1 MIIWRSLSFSFLF
14 TLITL
19 VLIFLLDWFNMS
31 LHIPFEYDVCHNDC
45 RDTWLYQ
52 QCGRDFT
59 TNTSLKH
66 HMARTHN
73 SHANIKSCNHCEK
86 FFKSLETLG
95 KHKKLLHEN
104 SFKKYPCV
112 AKHYRARQIWSIT
125 SSDIIPTRSFLVK
138 RVAKP
143 SQLTK
148 IFWNTL
154 GGITPGGKR
163 VSIVDSVN
171 SSSMTSMDWETTWSV
186 STIRYCEVCQLCD
199 H

>member
-1 MIIWRSLSFSFLF
+1 MFVTMIVGI
-14 TLITL
+14 
-19 VLIFLLDWFNMS
+19 LDF
-31 LHIPFEYDVCHNDC
+31 ICKECE
-45 RDTWLYQ
+45 
-52 QCGRDFT
+52 RDFT

-148 IFWNTL
+148 IFWNTS

-163 VSIVDSVN
+163 VSNVDSVN
-171 SSSMTSMDWETTWSV
+171 SSSMTSIDWETTWSV
-186 STIRYCEVCQLCD
+186 SMIRYCEVCQLCD

>member
-1 MIIWRSLSFSFLF
+1 MTNSSICAEMIGKYSRSWTVHLSPQHLQEKE
-14 TLITL
+14 
-19 VLIFLLDWFNMS
+19 N
-31 LHIPFEYDVCHNDC
+31 P
-45 RDTWLYQ
+45 LYREIIERIEIKKFICKE
-52 QCGRDFT
+52 CGRDFST
-59 TNTSLKH
+59 KTFLEH
-66 HMARTHN
+66 PMVGTHN

-112 AKHYRARQIWSIT
+112 AKHYRTRQIWSIT

-148 IFWNTL
+148 IFWNTS

-163 VSIVDSVN
+163 VSNVDSVN
-171 SSSMTSMDWETTWSV
+171 SSSMTSMDWETTWLV